1 MGFKVWSQV
10 GSKVPY
16 FFFPDKFVFVHF
28 WAKSNEWM
36 KKLFF
41 FPVPGKKKQFWNRM
55 NKWPTNLSAGKKKKE
70 NLPEIFWKRQKSTCF
85 FFPRFRK
92 KKKHDFRIWMNEW
105 PTNLAAKKKNK
116 VPLVGYWGQEFQNYQ
131 MYVAFQIFRLKA
143 LFKHMYMK
151 GSVCFSRKSLRAI
164 HSLFLREFCFGVRG
178 RFTRRGS
185 NGRVYII
192 NLQYT
197 GNIFVIHGSCLR

>member
-55 NKWPTNLSAGKKKKE
+55 NKWPTNLSAGKKKKKICRKFSGKDK
-70 NLPEIFWKRQKSTCF
+70 NQPVF
-85 FFPRFRK
+85 FSRVFGK
-92 KKKHDFRIWMNEW
+92 KKTRFSNLNEW
-105 PTNLAAKKKNK
+105 MANELSREKKNK